1 MGLIYTKY
9 FKKNDTSPNH
19 CLTVDRIK
27 QAQSQIQNHIKK
39 TPLYS
44 PWGFYQHHDPG
55 PHGDTQFKFECWQ
68 VSGSFKIRAALLNIM
83 QLSNEQKKKGIVAV
97 SGGNHAVAICYASH
111 LYSIPTTVIMPI
123 HASKIR
129 ISLCKQYGANIV
141 FKENLQAC
149 FDTESLYTSKGLTRI
164 HPFEGETVALGTG
177 TLGLEIIDHW
187 PSCDAI
193 IIAIGGG
200 GLCGGIANAIK
211 QIKPSCEIYGV
222 EPTNASS
229 MTRSIQHGN
238 PINRITTN
246 TIADSLAAP
255 YSLPY
260 SYSLCERYLDG
271 IANVTEKQII
281 EAMKISF
288 ESLKLA
294 LEPAAATAVAGL
306 LGPLKETL
314 FNKKVLVLLC
324 GSNYDT
330 QSFYKSFEGA

>member
-1 MGLIYTKY
+1 MIYTKD
-9 FKKNDTSPNH
+9 FKNTDTTLSH
-19 CLTVDRIK
+19 YLTVDRIE
-27 QAQSQIQNHIKK
+27 QAQRQIQNHIKT

-44 PWGFYQHHDPG
+44 PWGFNHYHDSG
-55 PHGDTQFKFECWQ
+55 PDGDTQFKLECWQ

-83 QLSNEQKKKGIVAV
+83 QLTSEQKKRGIVAV

-111 LYSIPTTVIMPI
+111 LYSIPTTVIMPKY
-123 HASKIR
+123 ASEARIR
-129 ISLCKQYGANIV
+129 LCKQYGANIV

-149 FDTESLYTSKGLTRI
+149 FDTENSYTSQGLTRI

-177 TLGLEIIDHW
+177 TLGLEIINQW

-222 EPTNASS
+222 EPINANS
-229 MTRSIQHGN
+229 MTLSIQQRN
-238 PINRITTN
+238 PIDTMTTN

-255 YSLPY
+255 HSLPY

-306 LGPLKETL
+306 LGPCKETL
-314 FNKKVLVLLC
+314 FNKRVLVLVC

-330 QSFYKSFEGA
+330 QSFCNAFDGI